1 MAKVTRHSMSNPRT
15 STRPWR
21 RRARAAAQAWRVSMT
36 TAEPVKRSVGRDRPR
51 DMKCGNA
58 RRGVV
63 RGGGG
68 EAAVVE
74 EVEGVVVEEEEEEE
88 EEDGVVENGEEI
100 EADIAVE
107 GVEEGSGAE
116 VALEARAAADRVE
129 QGEEE
134 DEDEEE
140 EEEDEEEDEEEAA
153 AAAMQEMEGEGGD
166 TVMREEAVEA
176 TVVRRLLLVLLLVL
190 VLVLVL
196 VVVEGMEGG
205 AETDTVDAASAL
217 RCSSSHWDMV
227 GKAKSPPNSSPP
239 NSSPPNSSP
248 PNSSISSEPPT

>member
-36 TAEPVKRSVGRDRPR
+36 TAGPVKRSVGRDRPR

-74 EVEGVVVEEEEEEE
+74 EVEGV
-88 EEDGVVENGEEI
+88 
-100 EADIAVE
+100 
-107 GVEEGSGAE
+107 EEGSGAE

-140 EEEDEEEDEEEAA
+140 EKEEEEEDEEEAA

-190 VLVLVL
+190 VLVLVVL
-196 VVVEGMEGG
+196 VVVEGMAGG

-239 NSSPPNSSP
+239 NSSPPNSS
-248 PNSSISSEPPT
+248 ISSEPPT

>member
-140 EEEDEEEDEEEAA
+140 EKEEEEEDEEEAA

-176 TVVRRLLLVLLLVL
+176 TVVRRLLLVLVLLVL
-190 VLVLVL
+190 VLVLVVL
-196 VVVEGMEGG
+196 VVVEGMEGS

-239 NSSPPNSSP
+239 NSSPPNSS
-248 PNSSISSEPPT
+248 ISSEPPT

>member
-36 TAEPVKRSVGRDRPR
+36 TAGPVKRSVGRDRPR

-134 DEDEEE
+134 EEDEEE
-140 EEEDEEEDEEEAA
+140 EEESCAP
-153 AAAMQEMEGEGGD
+153 
-166 TVMREEAVEA
+166 
-176 TVVRRLLLVLLLVL
+176 
-190 VLVLVL
+190 
-196 VVVEGMEGG
+196 
-205 AETDTVDAASAL
+205 
-217 RCSSSHWDMV
+217 SSSSFV
-227 GKAKSPPNSSPP
+227 
-239 NSSPPNSSP
+239 
-248 PNSSISSEPPT
+248 

>member
-36 TAEPVKRSVGRDRPR
+36 TAGPVKRSVGRDRPR

-140 EEEDEEEDEEEAA
+140 EKEEEEEDEEEAA
-153 AAAMQEMEGEGGD
+153 AAAMREMEGEGGD

-190 VLVLVL
+190 VLVLVVL

-239 NSSPPNSSP
+239 NSSPPNSS
-248 PNSSISSEPPT
+248 ISSEPPPT